1 MDSLTQS
8 TTISSMSRLWDLASS
23 LIARRLFRDSFI
35 REMVKYALAF
45 RLDYQDIVHN
55 LQKHRSVS
63 CTNFGL
69 GRSSRSYRDPRHLCL
84 VIHFLIP
91 SGQPL
96 GRRVGLKKEA
106 TPH

>member
-8 TTISSMSRLWDLASS
+8 TAISSMSRLWDLASG
-23 LIARRLFRDSFI
+23 LIARRLFRDWFI

-55 LQKHRSVS
+55 CRSIDQLAAQ
-63 CTNFGL
+63 TFGL

-96 GRRVGLKKEA
+96 GQRVGLKKEA